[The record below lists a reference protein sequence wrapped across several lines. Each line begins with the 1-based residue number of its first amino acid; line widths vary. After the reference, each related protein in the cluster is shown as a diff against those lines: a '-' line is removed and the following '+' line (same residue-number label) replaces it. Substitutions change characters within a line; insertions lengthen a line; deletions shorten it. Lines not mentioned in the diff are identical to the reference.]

1 MTAAFPNPL
10 PRFILLYALM
20 YAAFGVASPFWPAF
34 FEGRGLSPQQLGI
47 LLALGTAVRLLSGPA
62 AGRLADR
69 LQALRAVLAGCVAL
83 AALIAL
89 GLFPAHGFWLLL
101 LVSVALAAVLAPIT
115 TLADAL
121 ALRAAAGEGGRKGF
135 EYGWVRGTG
144 SGAFIAGTLI
154 SGQVVA
160 ALGLASIVSLHA
172 GLLAGAALAAL
183 LLPALTAPKG
193 HAATREN
200 SPPGIGALLRIR
212 LFRRL
217 LLVAALVLGSHAMHD
232 GFAVIR
238 WSAGGIGP
246 ATASVLWSEAV
257 AAEVLVFFFIGPAL
271 VSRFGPAG
279 TAALAA
285 FAGLVRWV
293 VMALTTEL
301 IALALVQPLH
311 GLTFAALHLSCMRLI
326 VGIVPPRL
334 AATAQALYAL
344 GAGATTATLTL
355 LSGWLYGEFG
365 AHGFFAMA
373 VMCAAA
379 LPSTRGLRVPAAGGA
394 R

>member
-1 MTAAFPNPL
+1 M
-10 PRFILLYALM
+10 
-20 YAAFGVASPFWPAF
+20 
-34 FEGRGLSPQQLGI
+34 
-47 LLALGTAVRLLSGPA
+47 
-62 AGRLADR
+62 
-69 LQALRAVLAGCVAL
+69 LAGYVAL

-89 GLFPAHGFWLLL
+89 GLLPAHGFWLLL
-101 LVSVALAAVLAPIT
+101 LVSVGLAAALAPIT

-121 ALRAAAGEGGRKGF
+121 RCGRGGRGTRKGF

-193 HAATREN
+193 HAVTRET

-217 LLVAALVLGSHAMHD
+217 MLVAALVLGSHAMHD

-257 AAEVLVFFFIGPAL
+257 AAEVLVFFLIGPAL
-271 VSRFGPAG
+271 VSRLGPAG

-293 VMALTTEL
+293 VMALTTDV

-326 VGIVPPRL
+326 VGIVPPQL

-355 LSGWLYGEFG
+355 LSGWLYAGFG

-373 VMCAAA
+373 AV
-379 LPSTRGLRVPAAGGA
+379 RGGAAGDA
-394 R
+394 RTSHAGGRPSPVGRVFTVGKSATAGKISR